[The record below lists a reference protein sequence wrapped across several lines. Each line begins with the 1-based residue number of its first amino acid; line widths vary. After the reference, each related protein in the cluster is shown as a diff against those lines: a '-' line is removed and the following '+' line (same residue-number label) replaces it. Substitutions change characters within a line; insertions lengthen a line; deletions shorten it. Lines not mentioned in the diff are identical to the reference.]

1 MKFEKDTSG
10 IKRYVAFDIH
20 KEYALVGGQN
30 ARQEWVLQPRRVG
43 LEKFR
48 EWAQANLR
56 PGDAAIIETTTNV
69 WNVYDMVEPRV
80 SYVVVAHAGGVRQIA
95 ERGSHLPWRA
105 VPGRRTRKTS
115 SG

>member
-1 MKFEKDTSG
+1 M
-10 IKRYVAFDIH
+10 
-20 KEYALVGGQN
+20 
-30 ARQEWVLQPRRVG
+30 QPGRVG

-69 WNVYDMVEPRV
+69 WDVYDIVAPLV

-95 ERGSHLPWRA
+95 EARVKTDKKDIECLLRLLIA
-105 VPGRRTRKTS
+105 DIVPEVVGPAGACARVARNDLIS
-115 SG
+115 QPAGQNEYDDS